1 MLKAVV
7 LLLGAKEKPSSD
19 TIAEMPEDFV
29 LEGKHFFSLSKQS
42 SLKKENLHLAVCS
55 ILQYLKNK
63 RTNNQLFRKAQ

>member
-29 LEGKHFFSLSKQS
+29 LEGKHSFS
-42 SLKKENLHLAVCS
+42 
-55 ILQYLKNK
+55 
-63 RTNNQLFRKAQ
+63 